1 MAQARRAAGLTLTV
15 ARRPG
20 VWAALSIPL
29 LAALGAIAY
38 GVAGYVLLF
47 GWSFIDGLFMT
58 ITTMTT
64 VGYREIRPLGT
75 PERLFTISLLVLGV
89 SVLLMTLSIAASL
102 LIEDPIRERIRRRRM
117 NRRIEDLREHFI
129 VCGYGRVGRTVAET
143 LAAEDRPFVVIDR
156 NEERAGELADA
167 GVLFL
172 TGDATERDDLM
183 KSGLLTASAL
193 ISAVDDDAEN
203 IFITMVARDLKP
215 DLWIVARASQENT
228 IDRLRT
234 AGANRVYSPFVTAG
248 HEMATAAVNPGVV
261 DFIEVKMEGLPSLRL
276 EEFEVEPGS
285 HLVGRRLSDVKRD
298 AHALAV
304 RRRDGS
310 ILAPPDTGLTLE
322 EGDILVLLGEREAL
336 RPLEQT

>member
-1 MAQARRAAGLTLTV
+1 MAQTRRAAGLTLAD

-102 LIEDPIRERIRRRRM
+102 LTEDPIRERIRRRRM
-117 NRRIEDLREHFI
+117 NRRIEDLSEHYI
-129 VCGYGRVGRTVAET
+129 VCGYGRVGRTVAEA
-143 LAAEDRPFVVIDR
+143 LAAERRSFVVIDR
-156 NEERAGELADA
+156 NEERAGELGDA
-167 GVLFL
+167 GVLYL
-172 TGDATERDDLM
+172 TGDATERDDLV
-183 KSGLLTASAL
+183 KAGIDSASAL

-228 IDRLRT
+228 IARLRT

-248 HEMATAAVNPGVV
+248 QEMATAAVNPGVV
-261 DFIEVKMEGLPSLRL
+261 DYLDLKMEGLPALRL
-276 EEFEVEPGS
+276 EELEVEAGS
-285 HLVGRRLSDVKRD
+285 QLVGRRLIDVKRD

-304 RRRDGS
+304 RKHDGR
-310 ILAPPDTGLTLE
+310 ILAPPDGALELE
-322 EGDILVLLGEREAL
+322 EGDILVLLGERDAL
-336 RPLEQT
+336 RPLEEA